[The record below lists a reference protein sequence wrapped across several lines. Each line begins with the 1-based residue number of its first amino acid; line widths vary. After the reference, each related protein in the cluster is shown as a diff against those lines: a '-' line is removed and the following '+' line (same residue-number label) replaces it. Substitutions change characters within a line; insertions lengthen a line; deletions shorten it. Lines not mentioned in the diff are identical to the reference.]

1 MTKIKLDI
9 ESDEH
14 LTFATVQLKYKN
26 GKVVSK
32 DVEVGDDDKDTTT
45 KKDLIKK
52 TSAKTGVDPAFLQT
66 Y

>member
-14 LTFATVQLKYKN
+14 LSSATVQLKYKN

-32 DVEVGDDDKDTTT
+32 DVSVENEDNSS
-45 KKDLIKK
+45 KKETIKK
-52 TSAKTGVDPAFLQT
+52 TQNKTGIDSAFMQT